1 MRSRVNYEHSYEV
14 DSAFYPLS
22 VHVPLESR
30 AEMSSTVDEL
40 NEARQQAQDI
50 LRQFNVKRSAI
61 KNCMKPPNLNV
72 AGVLQKVL
80 ALSECIGS
88 TCLEDAEAYIEHSKY
103 LTNGA
108 ADAALSKLGELTS
121 AAYTEIKQRED
132 SLKKELDA
140 TQDLE
145 ESLNDLVARAE
156 RIEKA
161 IAPIWAAVDK
171 ERSAVGT
178 SLLQARTD
186 AENAKREIEKARA
199 AYEKAEKNYAE
210 KRRVNKDLASGLSD
224 WFSRSDVS
232 KS

>member
-1 MRSRVNYEHSYEV
+1 M
-14 DSAFYPLS
+14 
-22 VHVPLESR
+22 
-30 AEMSSTVDEL
+30 
-40 NEARQQAQDI
+40 
-50 LRQFNVKRSAI
+50 
-61 KNCMKPPNLNV
+61 NV

-88 TCLEDAEAYIEHSKY
+88 TCLKDAEAYIEHSKD
-103 LTNGA
+103 LTNDA
-108 ADAALSKLGELTS
+108 ADAALSKLGELTT

-161 IAPIWAAVDK
+161 IAPIRAAVDK

-186 AENAKREIEKARA
+186 VENAKREIEKARA
-199 AYEKAEKNYAE
+199 VYEKAENDYAE